1 MADQMTPEERPPR
14 RARIRRP
21 HIIRAEGTVERGKN
35 TQTSGRSRKPAAD
48 PAENLIAVLSQ
59 RVVGQPAATR
69 VIVPY
74 IQMYQAGL
82 APEGRPVG
90 VFLLL
95 GPTGTGKT
103 KTVEALAEVLHG
115 SEKNVLKIDCGEFQ
129 MEHEVAKLIG
139 APPGYLGHRETQPM
153 LTQQKLNGVTTEK
166 CNLSLVLF
174 DEIEKAAP
182 SMTRLLLGVLDKGIL
197 RLGDNTIVNF
207 EKSLV
212 FLTSNL
218 GAREM
223 MREINPDFGFQSVRP
238 PERAD
243 LTGKLQNIALASV
256 RKRFSPEFVNRIDC
270 IITYQPL
277 TPESLSTILD
287 LQIADLQ
294 NHVNTRLG
302 ARSFTLEVPF
312 EARRF
317 LLEKGTSAEYGARE
331 LNRTIHRHL
340 TQPLAT
346 LVATGQVNP
355 GVRVRVDL
363 ADDGESLRI
372 HSVEGDEAL
381 TPSHPTVLLVDDNRD
396 LLHFLERLM
405 ADAGWKLLT
414 AESAAEAKKLMA
426 AEKPNAALLDYMLPD
441 GNGVELGV
449 EFLQTQPRMLVIM
462 MTGTILPP
470 EEEALCE
477 EHNFPVLRK
486 PFLASDVMNQI
497 RSRLTP
503 VATRG
508 A

>member
-1 MADQMTPEERPPR
+1 MKEPDNPGMR
-14 RARIRRP
+14 RRP
-21 HIIRAEGTVERGKN
+21 RAKDPSAAIIKAEYGMEKPKNSSNRAKKASVDPVEDL
-35 TQTSGRSRKPAAD
+35 T
-48 PAENLIAVLSQ
+48 AVLSQ
-59 RVVGQPAATR
+59 RVVGQPNATR

-115 SEKNVLKIDCGEFQ
+115 SEKNVLKVDCGEFQ

-153 LTQQKLNGVTTEK
+153 LTQQKLNAVTSEK

-182 SMTRLLLGVLDKGIL
+182 SMTRLLLGVLDKGVL
-197 RLGDNTIVNF
+197 RLGDNSSVNF

-223 MREINPDFGFQSVRP
+223 LREINPDFGFQSGQGVH
-238 PERAD
+238 ERSD
-243 LTGKLQNIALASV
+243 LTGKLQSIGLVAV

-277 TPESLSTILD
+277 TPEALSAILD
-287 LQIADLQ
+287 HHITDLQ

-302 ARSFTLEVPF
+302 NRSFMLEVPF
-312 EARRF
+312 EARQF
-317 LLEKGTSAEYGARE
+317 LLQKGTSAEYGARE
-331 LNRTIHRHL
+331 LNRTIHRFL

-346 LVATGQVNP
+346 LVATNQVNP
-355 GVRVRVDL
+355 GSRVRVDVDDPPEKL
-363 ADDGESLRI
+363 AIRAIESQN
-372 HSVEGDEAL
+372 A
-381 TPSHPTVLLVDDNRD
+381 PAAPAHPTVMLVDDNRD

-405 ADAGWKLLT
+405 ADAGWTLLT
-414 AESAAEAKKLMA
+414 AESATEAKRLA
-426 AEKPNAALLDYMLPD
+426 LIHKPNAALLDYMLPD

-449 EFLQTQPRMLVIM
+449 EFLQAVPQMLVIV

-497 RSRLTP
+497 RSRLAP
-503 VATRG
+503 IGAVRG
-508 A
+508 

>member
-1 MADQMTPEERPPR
+1 MKEPNRPGERRKSRAKTTTPVIIKAESGVEKTKGTQSRPRKQGAD
-14 RARIRRP
+14 
-21 HIIRAEGTVERGKN
+21 TVEDLS
-35 TQTSGRSRKPAAD
+35 T
-48 PAENLIAVLSQ
+48 VLSQ
-59 RVVGQPAATR
+59 KVIGQPTATK

-103 KTVEALAEVLHG
+103 KTIEALAEILHG
-115 SEKNVLKIDCGEFQ
+115 SPKNMLKIDCGEFQ

-153 LTQQKLNGVTTEK
+153 LTQQKLNSVTSEK
-166 CNLSLVLF
+166 NNLSLVLF

-197 RLGDNTIVNF
+197 RLGDNSVVNF
-207 EKSLV
+207 DKSLV

-223 MREINPDFGFQSVRP
+223 LREINPEFGFQSVKMA
-238 PERAD
+238 ERTD
-243 LTGKLQNIALASV
+243 LTSKLQSIALVAV
-256 RKRFSPEFVNRIDC
+256 RKRFSPEFVNRIDAVV
-270 IITYQPL
+270 TYQPL
-277 TPESLSTILD
+277 SAESLSIILD
-287 LQIADLQ
+287 QQIVDLQ

-302 ARSFTLEVPF
+302 NRSFGLDVPF
-312 EARRF
+312 ETRQF
-317 LLEKGTSAEYGARE
+317 LLRKGTSSEYGARE
-331 LNRTIHRHL
+331 LNRTIHRYL

-346 LVATGQVNP
+346 LVATNQVGP
-355 GVRVRVDL
+355 GASVR
-363 ADDGESLRI
+363 AD
-372 HSVEGDEAL
+372 VNEAEDKL
-381 TPSHPTVLLVDDNRD
+381 DIRARDAAVAPASANPTVLLVDDNRD

-405 ADAGWKLLT
+405 ADAGWSLLT
-414 AESAAEAKKLMA
+414 AESATQAKRLVQ
-426 AEKPNAALLDYMLPD
+426 EHKPNAALLDYMLPD

-449 EFLQTQPRMLVIM
+449 EFLQTVPNLLVIV
-462 MTGTILPP
+462 MTGTLLPS

-486 PFLASDVMNQI
+486 PFLASEVINQI
-497 RSRLTP
+497 RSRLMPTSG
-503 VATRG
+503 VVRA
-508 A
+508 